1 MKKALI
7 FIMMWTLKLGHFI
20 LAINWGLTDDI
31 QAELVLLVWFWFFCL
46 SAVTLTTISSP
57 IPLVDLPIYCSD
69 PVGNSSF
76 LISESSGRGFNGF
89 SCLGEGTLTSAISSL
104 GWAAF
109 WPAILPKIKQS
120 PKSEPQKP

>member
-69 PVGNSSF
+69 PVENFSF
-76 LISESSGRGFNGF
+76 LISESSGRGFRLF
-89 SCLGEGTLTSAISSL
+89 MLRRRSLTSAISSL